1 MRLLPI
7 DNGVLDLKFLGLG
20 QRVSIDIPTDADVK
34 KTIEIMKAKFSKVD
48 PGSLPID
55 VRFNATRQWLIG
67 LEFKALDFLRIS
79 AVFED
84 PRLYGL
90 LIQLDSGAG
99 QWGNLSLNINYEKVN
114 NTTGLYRGVLT
125 LPDHFRR
132 IDMGTCLLTLPI
144 IGVDIYTNGDFKVD
158 LGFPAGL
165 DFSRSFQLEAFPYK
179 GSGGFYFGKS
189 GSGVL
194 ADTQFSD
201 CAPIRTVTEFGL
213 GLELGIGKSFEKGIL
228 RAGVSATIQ
237 GLLEG
242 ALAKGAAAECYRVKG
257 IVGVSGEL
265 YGEVDLTILS
275 AAVKAAIQ
283 AKAEGIL
290 ESAGPRPL
298 NFTVDISASGEI
310 RIGFGRF
317 KKTISKSFNKS
328 VEFDYE
334 LGKRSSLLSLPVN
347 DMEVDLGWNP
357 LFPSGDKKLLKL
369 YFTPQL
375 TVGDSESGRVAK
387 YTAMTYIDCPFDPSE
402 SSHMTAVETSFK
414 RLLIGIFLWT
424 MQAYK
429 SPTKSLDNEEE
440 VKRQNIGSKD
450 LSDILS
456 TLKNDAKK
464 RFNYRDSISCFLKQ
478 YFQIELYHFD
488 AQNDN
493 TGSTIPSL
501 AFFSML
507 PDFNM
512 VVNQHHSSTPGR
524 ITELRN
530 VQFSDYGR
538 SYSVAN
544 LGNIKKII
552 NHYSVKY
559 LNEVELEYEHSTQN
573 GFALQDVSCMATG
586 CIIDCFLMMV
596 NEMLHEGIEII
607 DKLTDRENS
616 EINIG
621 ILVDE
626 DNLFSPERI
635 QRLSSMVSR
644 FMLFGLRY
652 PKKATL
658 AVPEDTPFLPLYE
671 LTGQQFD
678 VPNIQSGD
686 ILNITLSNTGTI
698 PIVFID
704 SVSGNPTGNNQMTI
718 SLTSSDMDFI
728 QAILAVEIPE
738 TELRDAGE
746 LLPYKIETPKYP
758 AKVPLEWNASRLWLF
773 TDSLSRKLEME
784 VDTSG
789 YRLKKS
795 VQQGG
800 STCFVEMEEQEYSLV
815 TKIDVRV
822 RPVQVTNTS
831 SLRSGPPF
839 LYEIIG
845 TDHEGQRHLKSLEQ
859 ALRNNP
865 VPDMPQVHILYPS
878 VENKNKLIST
888 TTAKID
894 IIQTNISKY
903 STPGTRFATNIG
915 SIVKKLFQASIIN
928 TGEGTYLYYCDEG
941 KGLPDEIFTT
951 GQSARPV
958 PNTVSTAE
966 ARITVLIVH
975 PKGTTAKAF
984 INGAVTAPILDG
996 VFYEDEHAQIKVPA
1010 YRPGHIGFWIERD
1023 IPTYNFPEEVNIPVY
1038 LKQQYQMVGYT
1049 VEGNQYLI
1057 QQPASPIP
1065 LSPLGKRK
1073 KECLSAPASQEPINK
1088 WRYETVIPYAD
1099 FTECSERSVPWCN
1112 DHNHKDY
1119 QDHKDPYAGIGRQ
1132 LKLGLQLRD
1141 VTGNILAN
1149 PKRSLMLDLYYTDL
1163 LIPVHQWPG
1172 TQANYIVCAVGIT
1185 GQPEFQ
1191 VRFVFDSEEYQNNST
1206 EHAKLAKL
1214 TYSQVYWQII
1224 RDEVDVCIKNSF
1236 QPTESI
1242 TVDKLEVIRY
1252 LKEILC
1258 LLESGDS
1265 GSERD
1270 RPSMCVSIPAQLTN
1284 FDTIFELDF
1293 EVSIIRNSGVH
1304 PEMEKNVPGVQRS
1317 TSTILPCA
1325 LQASS
1330 SESDWRGP
1338 EQTLKELALLFRT
1351 EWSLELAIGTS
1362 AKKSDGQQSLW
1373 VVQWGNIENRFHV
1386 EIQEEMFMFAP
1397 ASLSTSI
1404 QNFTFPINPYSE
1416 NDPTGSGQ
1424 REDIS
1429 FTNVD
1434 LQIWAKE
1441 CLSFIDEMLSTQF
1454 VNAVHQAGAGSELDL
1469 ILEAKCTIA
1478 KAISNSIIHLGRLR
1492 DGKGEGNILEAKK
1505 RIEQQLLVKISDAF
1519 NIDAIVQHRVIGHGP
1534 INPQSEIEL
1543 VPRFY
1548 GEIQGHAPKQVRS
1561 VIRDE
1566 NNTEKE
1572 QTFSSFKLPWTAGEG
1587 YLTSLFRTTVDGKVE
1602 GYSFD
1607 EVHYN
1612 ISHLEYQIQDL
1623 SEMDDYQSSFWL
1635 QFVNPICIK
1644 SKRSDI
1650 PIVLKTHPK
1659 PLTFKEQRIEYNPIQ
1674 ANNLKETRKYNCKFT
1689 YLTAES
1695 LEAQD
1700 RIKAEINWGGY
1711 TVGLANEIYPLAQA
1725 LAQLRY
1731 AYLGGLNK
1739 EGKPLNNGIKSHMER
1754 LIQENA
1760 SPCPKYSSYQP
1771 VSIFRTYVKALAT
1784 AWCDWSN
1791 LINNRFRP
1799 EPESIKSFIEI
1810 VEFRETNAEDAALCI
1825 RLEVRHPVELNHLQ
1839 LTQMVEI
1846 PGYTTEPI
1854 NGNTFKFYKG
1864 TSRREYLTYKEAK
1877 SIHFERSI
1885 IVKGLDI
1892 LHVATA
1898 WAEIYQ
1904 TRNEYL
1910 FENINSNVYDAI
1922 NEKFIFRSIPVSFA
1936 EPVTPNLISEK
1947 RFNISEITQGTA
1959 VVKKTVKGHLHSL
1972 LDYLLEDQDL
1982 IQVKGSVSYHRKL
1995 TEDGRCMVKVP
2006 YVNTFPFRTEDK
2018 NMVVEE
2024 LGKIVENL
2032 LRKKDGPK
2040 KDQGEFRID
2049 LSLFDPHKE
2058 ERPILQLKGLFL
2070 ENQQIDLPETD
2081 KDFE

>member
-1 MRLLPI
+1 MRSSRI
-7 DNGVLDLKFLGLG
+7 NNGVLDLEFLGLG
-20 QRVSIDIPTDADVK
+20 QRVSINLPPHADVK
-34 KTIEIMKAKFSKVD
+34 ETIETMKARFSEVE
-48 PGSLPID
+48 PGSLPVGVHFD
-55 VRFNATRQWLIG
+55 ATRQWLIG
-67 LEFKALDFLRIS
+67 MKFKALDFLRFS

-90 LIQLDSGAG
+90 LIQLGSGAG
-99 QWGNLSLNINYEKVN
+99 QWKNLALDITYQKVN

-125 LPDHFRR
+125 LPDDFRR
-132 IDMGTCLLTLPI
+132 VDMGTCMLTLPI

-179 GSGGFYFGKS
+179 GAGGFYFGKS

-194 ADTQFSD
+194 ADTEFSD
-201 CAPIRTVTEFGL
+201 CAPIKTVTEFGL

-242 ALAKGAAAECYRVKG
+242 ALAKGDGGECYRVRG
-257 IVGVSGEL
+257 IVGVAGEL

-298 NFTVDISASGEI
+298 NFTVDVSASGEI
-310 RIGFGRF
+310 QIGFGKF

-334 LGKRSSLLSLPVN
+334 LGKRKRTSLLALPAN
-347 DMEVDLGWNP
+347 DMQVELGWNP
-357 LFPSGDKKLLKL
+357 LFPSGDKKSLKL

-387 YTAMTYIDCPFDPSE
+387 YTAMTYIDCPVDPSE
-402 SSHMTAVETSFK
+402 SSHMASVETSFK

-429 SPTKSLDNEEE
+429 SPSQSLGNEEE
-440 VKRQNIGSKD
+440 VKSQNIGSKD
-450 LSDILS
+450 LADILA

-464 RFNYRDSISCFLKQ
+464 RFTYRDSISCFLEH
-478 YFQIELYHFD
+478 YFQIELCHFD
-488 AQNDN
+488 AENKDTAN
-493 TGSTIPSL
+493 AIPSL

-512 VVNQHHSSTPGR
+512 VVKQHHAAAPGG
-524 ITELRN
+524 ITKLRN
-530 VQFSDYGR
+530 VQFSSHGR
-538 SYSVAN
+538 TYSAAN
-544 LGNIKKII
+544 LDNIKKIV
-552 NHYSVKY
+552 NRYSVKY
-559 LNEVELEYEHSTQN
+559 RNEVELEYDRSTQKS
-573 GFALQDVSCMATG
+573 FALQDVSSMATA

-607 DKLTDRENS
+607 GKPTDSKNPEM
-616 EINIG
+616 NIG
-621 ILVDE
+621 ILVGE
-626 DNLFSPERI
+626 DNLFSHERV

-644 FMLFGLRY
+644 FMLFGLRP
-652 PKKATL
+652 PK
-658 AVPEDTPFLPLYE
+658 EDRPDAPLVPLYE

-678 VPNIQSGD
+678 VPNIQNGD
-686 ILNITLSNTGTI
+686 TLTITLSNTGTI

-704 SVSGNPTGNNQMTI
+704 CKSGKPTGNNQMTI
-718 SLTSSDMDFI
+718 TLTSSDMNSI
-728 QAILAVEIPE
+728 RAILSVEIPE
-738 TELRDAGE
+738 TELKDVGE
-746 LLPYKIETPKYP
+746 LPPYKIETPKYP
-758 AKVPLEWNASRLWLF
+758 AKVPLEWNDSRLWLF

-784 VDTSG
+784 DDTSG
-789 YRLKKS
+789 YRLKKP
-795 VQQGG
+795 VQQGS
-800 STCFVEMEEQEYSLV
+800 STCFIEMEEHEYSLV

-822 RPVQVTNTS
+822 RPVQVRKTS
-831 SLRSGPPF
+831 SLRSGAPF

-845 TDHEGQRHLKSLEQ
+845 TDHEGQQHLKLLEQ
-859 ALRNNP
+859 ALRNNL
-865 VPDMPQVHILYPS
+865 VPDMPKIHILYS
-878 VENKNKLIST
+878 VKNKNKLIST
-888 TTAKID
+888 TTAQID
-894 IIQTNISKY
+894 VIQTNVSTY
-903 STPGTRFATNIG
+903 STHGTPFASNIG
-915 SIVKKLFQASIIN
+915 SMVKKLLQASIIG

-941 KGLPDEIFTT
+941 KGLDEIFKTD
-951 GQSARPV
+951 QSTSPV
-958 PNTVSTAE
+958 PNPVSPAE
-966 ARITVLIVH
+966 ARITVLVVH
-975 PKGTTAKAF
+975 PKGTTPKAF
-984 INGAVTAPILDG
+984 TNGAVTDVSLDG
-996 VFYEDEHAQIKVPA
+996 IFYEDEDTQIKVPA
-1010 YRPGHIGFWIERD
+1010 HRPGHIGFWIERD
-1023 IPTYNFPEEVNIPVY
+1023 IPTYNYSDDANISVY

-1049 VEGNQYLI
+1049 VEDNKYFI

-1065 LSPLGKRK
+1065 LSPLGERK
-1073 KECLSAPASQEPINK
+1073 KDCLPAPASQEPINK

-1099 FTECSERSVPWCN
+1099 FTEPSERSVPWRN
-1112 DHNHKDY
+1112 D
-1119 QDHKDPYAGIGRQ
+1119 QKDPYAGVGRQ
-1132 LKLGLQLRD
+1132 LKLSLQLRD
-1141 VTGNILAN
+1141 VTGNILTN
-1149 PKRSLMLDLYYTDL
+1149 PKRIKLLDLYYTDR

-1172 TQANYIVCAVGIT
+1172 TQVDYIVVAACST

-1191 VRFVFDSEEYQNNST
+1191 VRFVFDPEKYRDKCAQ
-1206 EHAKLAKL
+1206 HVKLAKL
-1214 TYSQVYWQII
+1214 TYSQVYWQIV
-1224 RDEVDVCIKNSF
+1224 RDEVDVCITNSF
-1236 QPTESI
+1236 QPNESI

-1252 LKEILC
+1252 LKEILR

-1270 RPSMCVSIPAQLTN
+1270 RPFMCVPIPAQLTN
-1284 FDTIFELDF
+1284 SETIFELHF

-1304 PEMEKNVPGVQRS
+1304 PHMKDVPDVQRV

-1330 SESDWRGP
+1330 SEPGWRGLD
-1338 EQTLKELALLFRT
+1338 QTLKEMALLFR
-1351 EWSLELAIGTS
+1351 EALSLELAIGS
-1362 AKKSDGQQSLW
+1362 SSKKSDGQQSLW
-1373 VVQWGNIENRFHV
+1373 VVQWGNIENRFRV
-1386 EIQEEMFMFAP
+1386 EIQEELFMFAP
-1397 ASLSTSI
+1397 APLSTSI
-1404 QNFTFPINPYSE
+1404 HNFTFPITPYSE

-1434 LQIWAKE
+1434 LQVWAKE

-1469 ILEAKCTIA
+1469 ILDAKCTIA
-1478 KAISNSIIHLGRLR
+1478 NAISNSIIHLGRLC
-1492 DGKGEGNILEAKK
+1492 DDKGEGSILEAKK
-1505 RIEQQLLVKISDAF
+1505 RIEQQLLVKLSDAF
-1519 NIDAIVQHRVIGHGP
+1519 NIDAVVQHRVISHGP
-1534 INPQSEIEL
+1534 INLQSDIDL

-1548 GEIQGHAPKQVRS
+1548 GEIQGDG
-1561 VIRDE
+1561 VIIDE
-1566 NNTEKE
+1566 NKNNNEKNNEKE
-1572 QTFSSFKLPWTAGEG
+1572 QAFSSFKLPLAPGEG
-1587 YLTSLFRTTVDGKVE
+1587 YLTSLFRTTVDGKQK

-1607 EVHYN
+1607 EIHYN
-1612 ISHLEYQIQDL
+1612 ISHLEHQIQNL
-1623 SEMDDYQSSFWL
+1623 PEMGDYQDSSWL

-1674 ANNLKETRKYNCKFT
+1674 ANTLKEARKYSYKFT
-1689 YLTAES
+1689 YLTAEP

-1700 RIKAEINWGGY
+1700 RIKSEINWGGY
-1711 TVGLANEIYPLAQA
+1711 AVGLADGIYPLAHA

-1731 AYLGGLNK
+1731 AYLGGLDK
-1739 EGKPLNNGIKSHMER
+1739 EGQPLNNGIKSHMER
-1754 LIQENA
+1754 LIQE
-1760 SPCPKYSSYQP
+1760 STLPCPKYSSYQP
-1771 VSIFRTYVKALAT
+1771 VSIFQTYVKALAA

-1791 LINNRFRP
+1791 VINKRFRP
-1799 EPESIKSFIEI
+1799 VPGSIKSFIEI
-1810 VEFRETNAEDAALCI
+1810 VEYKETNTKDAALCV
-1825 RLEVRHPVELNHLQ
+1825 RLEVKHPVELKHLQ

-1854 NGNTFKFYKG
+1854 DGNTFKFYKG
-1864 TSRREYLTYKEAK
+1864 TSRKKYLTYEKAK
-1877 SIHFERSI
+1877 ITHFERNI
-1885 IVKGLDI
+1885 IVEGLDI
-1892 LHVATA
+1892 LHIATA

-1910 FENINSNVYDAI
+1910 FENISSNVYDAI
-1922 NEKFIFRSIPVSFA
+1922 NERFIFRSLPVRFA
-1936 EPVTPNLISEK
+1936 NSITPNLISEK
-1947 RFNISEITQGTA
+1947 RFNISEITQGTNIM
-1959 VVKKTVKGHLHSL
+1959 KKTVKGHLHSL
-1972 LDYLLEDQDL
+1972 LDYLLEDQDR
-1982 IQVKGSVSYHRKL
+1982 IQIKGSVSYHHKL

-2006 YVNTFPFRTEDK
+2006 YANTFPFRTEDK
-2018 NMVVEE
+2018 NIVVEE

-2070 ENQQIDLPETD
+2070 ENQQIDLP
-2081 KDFE
+2081 